1 MLDCIELKRAETNEQ
16 TIPDLY
22 FKINHR
28 SRSYLHRL
36 LNLLQF
42 SFFKDRTFFY
52 RFILRKRGFKKQKKK
67 KQRALF
73 LGSFFFF
80 VVPHSFDFDSN
91 FSSERSDSKREHFRI
106 ENSNIFSTI
115 DAPKC
120 TRLPSRPIRFRLR
133 LVISLFFFFL
143 FFHYSLSIRTRHLTW
158 TRKIIIASYHTCSLG
173 QIARDRWRT

>member
-1 MLDCIELKRAETNEQ
+1 M
-16 TIPDLY
+16 
-22 FKINHR
+22 
-28 SRSYLHRL
+28 
-36 LNLLQF
+36 
-42 SFFKDRTFFY
+42 
-52 RFILRKRGFKKQKKK
+52 
-67 KQRALF
+67 F

-133 LVISLFFFFL
+133 LVISLFFL
-143 FFHYSLSIRTRHLTW
+143 FSLFSLLAIDTNETPNLDEKNYYCQLSYLFARSNRARSMEDVIIIRRHTEKKW
-158 TRKIIIASYHTCSLG
+158 EIEKQTDVWRRGEEIWCRTEKNTHKIIKKGREKWCNEKM
-173 QIARDRWRT
+173 Q

>member
-1 MLDCIELKRAETNEQ
+1 M
-16 TIPDLY
+16 
-22 FKINHR
+22 
-28 SRSYLHRL
+28 
-36 LNLLQF
+36 
-42 SFFKDRTFFY
+42 
-52 RFILRKRGFKKQKKK
+52 
-67 KQRALF
+67 F

-158 TRKIIIASYHTCSLG
+158 TRKIINCQLSYLFARSNRARSMEDVIIIRRHTEKKWEIEK
-173 QIARDRWRT
+173 QTDV